1 MPKFSVLVEVHV
13 EAQDAR
19 DAEEEVLGLMSY
31 AFEVSNDQGIF
42 KHFGLHESVLPTT
55 MEIKS

>member
-1 MPKFSVLVEVHV
+1 MPKFSVLIEVHV
-13 EAQDAR
+13 EADDKR

-42 KHFGLHESVLPTT
+42 KQYGLSDSVCGETV
-55 MEIKS
+55 EIKS